1 MTTKLHLALIPCDCK
16 ARGVVYNDY
25 IVLHF
30 QKNTTLCKIGK
41 RRDAAFAY
49 QKWNS
54 KSLKMS

>member
-1 MTTKLHLALIPCDCK
+1 MTTKLHLGLIPWGCK
-16 ARGVVYNDY
+16 ARGVVHSDY

-41 RRDAAFAY
+41 SRGAAFAFP
-49 QKWNS
+49 KWNS